1 MTAIRVYRPAPA
13 SGFSWVHP
21 VDNTAAEQLDRISG
35 ERLTDW
41 SPPLVKFLPSNDRH
55 PETDRVPDVPWQGQH
70 SLVFRERAFDL
81 VRPIMEKWGQFLELR
96 TEESNESLWIF
107 NVCTVVDALDEG
119 ASNVLM
125 YPDNVRIMSIP
136 RWVFKPEAL
145 APPVVFR
152 IPKQRTLLLSGDVVA
167 RIRDLGLSGAE
178 FKLLWSSD

>member
-1 MTAIRVYRPAPA
+1 
-13 SGFSWVHP
+13 
-21 VDNTAAEQLDRISG
+21 
-35 ERLTDW
+35 
-41 SPPLVKFLPSNDRH
+41 
-55 PETDRVPDVPWQGQH
+55 
-70 SLVFRERAFDL
+70 
-81 VRPIMEKWGQFLELR
+81 MEKWGQFLELR